1 MPSSCKDLRAALADC
16 LQNSDCVMVQRNS
29 AADCLRPPLVDTLP
43 TRCQQLK
50 KGYGECKRG
59 MVDMRKRFRGNMPVA
74 LAKDSGVEDSV
85 DTKENRG
92 QLYAGRSLSD
102 VVKASAGGRD
112 DTQAGSER
120 YKDVEPTTTTAAS
133 PANPSPSPSLPQDKQ
148 QNPQPQSQP
157 SEKKSSWW
165 PW

>member
-1 MPSSCKDLRAALADC
+1 MPSSCKDLRDALAEC

-74 LAKDSGVEDSV
+74 LAKDAGLD
-85 DTKENRG
+85 DAQTNDDKNKG
-92 QLYAGRSLSD
+92 QLYAGRPLSD
-102 VVKASAGGRD
+102 VVRASSGRD
-112 DTQAGSER
+112 HAQTGSER
-120 YKDVEPTTTTAAS
+120 SGEDESTTFA
-133 PANPSPSPSLPQDKQ
+133 PANPSTTTPPSIPI
-148 QNPQPQSQP
+148 NPQSPPQPEPAQQP
-157 SEKKSSWW
+157 KKSSWW